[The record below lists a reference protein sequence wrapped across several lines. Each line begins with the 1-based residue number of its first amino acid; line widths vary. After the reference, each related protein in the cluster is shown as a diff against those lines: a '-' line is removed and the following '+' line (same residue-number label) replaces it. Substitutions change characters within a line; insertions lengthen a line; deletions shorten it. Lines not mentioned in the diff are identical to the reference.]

1 MVANQTLVASD
12 SHEVCLFPLEYMNI
26 SQGENG
32 QYSHQG
38 TLNIDFVGWGA
49 NGRILTCPYY
59 APVSCTC
66 VAGGGV
72 DNWRVFTSN
81 DTVHLADGSLSK
93 ITWVQMHDNNPP
105 SVGST
110 FTQGSLIGHTGTAG
124 NVTGDHVHFN
134 FKKGEY
140 QGWEQVSSGQYQL
153 VGSTHMYDAC
163 YTNDTNII
171 NGDGYP
177 WIEYQ
182 GGITPPIIKIPVMKK
197 KFPWFLTVNK
207 RRTLTRF

>member
-1 MVANQTLVASD
+1 MVAGQRLVASD
-12 SHEVCLFPLEYMNI
+12 NKEVCLFPLEYMNI

-38 TLNIDFVGWGA
+38 TLNIDFVGWGS
-49 NGRILTCPYY
+49 NGRILQCPYY

-81 DTVHLADGSLSK
+81 DVVHLADGSLSK

-105 SVGST
+105 SVGDT
-110 FTQGSLIGHTGTAG
+110 FTQGDLIGHTGTAG

-134 FKKGEY
+134 FALGNY
-140 QGWEQVSSGQYQL
+140 AGWETVSSGQTQL
-153 VGSTHMYDAC
+153 KNSMHMYNAC
-163 YTNDTNII
+163 YINDTIII
-171 NGDGYP
+171 NDENYP
-177 WIEYQ
+177 WQTYVGPIPP
-182 GGITPPIIKIPVMKK
+182 TPTFKK
-197 KFPWFLTVNK
+197 NKFPWFIIARKK
-207 RRTLTRF
+207 RRNLTNF

>member
-1 MVANQTLVASD
+1 MVAGQRLIASD
-12 SHEVCLFPLEYMNI
+12 NKEICLFPLEYMNI

-49 NGRILTCPYY
+49 NGRILQCPYY

-81 DTVHLADGSLSK
+81 DLVHLADGSLSK

-105 SVGST
+105 SVGDT
-110 FTQGSLIGHTGTAG
+110 FTQGDLIGHTGTAG

-134 FKKGEY
+134 FALGNY
-140 QGWEQVSSGQYQL
+140 AGWETVSSGQTQL
-153 VGSTHMYDAC
+153 KNSMHMYNAC
-163 YTNDTNII
+163 YINNTIII
-171 NGDGYP
+171 NDENYP
-177 WIEYQ
+177 WKTYA
-182 GGITPPIIKIPVMKK
+182 GPTPPIPTNKK
-197 KFPWFLTVNK
+197 RNFPWFIIARKRKDLTK
-207 RRTLTRF
+207 I

>member
-1 MVANQTLVASD
+1 MVAGQRLIASD
-12 SHEVCLFPLEYMNI
+12 NKEICLFPLEYMNI

-49 NGRILTCPYY
+49 NGRILQCPYY

-81 DTVHLADGSLSK
+81 DVVHLANGNLSK

-105 SVGST
+105 SVGDT
-110 FTQGSLIGHTGTAG
+110 FTQGDVMGHTGTAG

-134 FKKGEY
+134 FAEGIY
-140 QGWEQVSSGQYQL
+140 QGWHTVSSGQSEL
-153 VGSTHMYDAC
+153 VGSSHMYDAC
-163 YTNDTNII
+163 YINNTIII
-171 NGDGYP
+171 NDENYP
-177 WIEYQ
+177 WKTYA
-182 GGITPPIIKIPVMKK
+182 GPTPPIHTSKK
-197 KFPWFLTVNK
+197 RNFPWFIIARK
-207 RRTLTRF
+207 RRNLTKI

>member
-1 MVANQTLVASD
+1 MLAGQRLRAND
-12 SHEVCLFPLEYMNI
+12 NKEICLFPLEYMNI

-49 NGRILTCPYY
+49 NGRILQCPYY
-59 APVSCTC
+59 APISCTC

-81 DTVHLADGSLSK
+81 DLVHLANGNLSY

-105 SVGST
+105 SVGDT
-110 FTQGSLIGHTGTAG
+110 FNQGDLIGHTGTAG

-134 FKKGEY
+134 FALGTY
-140 QGWEQVSSGQYQL
+140 AGWETVSSGQTQL
-153 VGSTHMYDAC
+153 KNSMHMYDAC
-163 YTNDTNII
+163 YINDTVII
-171 NGDGYP
+171 NDENYP
-177 WIEYQ
+177 WLIYS
-182 GGITPPIIKIPVMKK
+182 GPTPPTPSILKK
-197 KFPWFLTVNK
+197 TKFPWVLY
-207 RRTLTRF
+207 TRKLRQKHNF

>member
-1 MVANQTLVASD
+1 MLAGQRLVASD
-12 SHEVCLFPLEYMNI
+12 NKEVCLFPLEYMNI

-49 NGRILTCPYY
+49 NGRILHCPYY

-81 DTVHLADGSLSK
+81 DVVHLADGNLSK

-105 SVGST
+105 SVGDV
-110 FTQGSLIGHTGTAG
+110 FTQGALIGHTGTAG

-134 FKKGEY
+134 FVLGNY
-140 QGWEQVSSGQYQL
+140 AGWERVSSGQAQL
-153 VGSTHMYDAC
+153 KNSIHMYDAC
-163 YTNDTNII
+163 YVNDTVIVNDY
-171 NGDGYP
+171 NYP
-177 WIEYQ
+177 WKTYAGPIPP
-182 GGITPPIIKIPVMKK
+182 TPTPTFEKN
-197 KFPWFLTVNK
+197 KFPWFIIARKK
-207 RRTLTRF
+207 RRT

>member
-1 MVANQTLVASD
+1 MLAGQRLIASD
-12 SHEVCLFPLEYMNI
+12 NKEVCLFPLEYMNI

-32 QYSHQG
+32 PYSHQG

-49 NGRILTCPYY
+49 NGRILHCPYY

-81 DTVHLADGSLSK
+81 DVVHLADGSLSK

-105 SVGST
+105 SVGNV
-110 FTQGSLIGHTGTAG
+110 FTQGDLIGHTGTAG

-140 QGWEQVSSGQYQL
+140 QGWHRVSSGQSEL

-163 YTNDTNII
+163 YVNDTGII
-171 NGDGYP
+171 NDYNYP
-177 WIEYQ
+177 WKTYS
-182 GGITPPIIKIPVMKK
+182 GPTPPTPPTPTFKK
-197 KFPWFLTVNK
+197 NKFPWFIIARKK
-207 RRTLTRF
+207 RRT

>member
-1 MVANQTLVASD
+1 MVAGQRLIAND
-12 SHEVCLFPLEYMNI
+12 NKEVCLFPLAYMNI

-49 NGRILTCPYY
+49 NGRILQCPYY

-81 DTVHLADGSLSK
+81 DLVHLANGNLSK

-105 SVGST
+105 SVGNV
-110 FTQGSLIGHTGTAG
+110 FTQGDLIGHTGTAG

-134 FKKGEY
+134 FALGNY
-140 QGWEQVSSGQYQL
+140 DGWETVSSGQRQL
-153 VGSTHMYDAC
+153 KNSMHIYDAC
-163 YTNDTNII
+163 YVNDTIII
-171 NGDGYP
+171 NDENYP
-177 WIEYQ
+177 WQSYV
-182 GGITPPIIKIPVMKK
+182 GPTPPTPTFEKN
-197 KFPWFLTVNK
+197 KFPWFIIARKK
-207 RRTLTRF
+207 RRT

>member
-1 MVANQTLVASD
+1 MVAGQRLVASD
-12 SHEVCLFPLEYMNI
+12 NKEVCLFPLEYMNI

-49 NGRILTCPYY
+49 NGRILQCPYY

-81 DTVHLADGSLSK
+81 DLVHLADGSLSK

-105 SVGST
+105 SVGDV
-110 FTQGSLIGHTGTAG
+110 FTQGDLIGHTGTAG

-134 FKKGEY
+134 FALGNY
-140 QGWEQVSSGQYQL
+140 AGWETVSSGQTQL
-153 VGSTHMYDAC
+153 KNSMHMYNAC
-163 YTNDTNII
+163 YINDTIII
-171 NGDGYP
+171 NDENYP
-177 WIEYQ
+177 WQTYVGPIPP
-182 GGITPPIIKIPVMKK
+182 TPTFKK
-197 KFPWFLTVNK
+197 NKFPWFIIARKK
-207 RRTLTRF
+207 RRNLTKF